1 MRLALAIALLAL
13 AGCSSKPAAPLPVQP
28 AGPTEPTSLKQA
40 GSTIEA
46 QSQKVAAAVTVI
58 RENSGKEAVVK
69 AESAVALSM
78 LPKPT
83 DEALAVARL
92 RAVNPAD
99 QKAYAAAEDYGR
111 KLLSRITADWAKV
124 STDQAE
130 AKRVSDLKD
139 ARIKQLEAE
148 VETIK
153 QEARRDIWTLT
164 GAALAVVGA
173 IATVFAGPRIGVPLL
188 LCGAFC
194 GAVPHIYDSPW
205 FEYIAGATLVIS
217 CGLGLWWLTDKVRDS
232 VNEPNCPPPSSDE
245 PPQA

>member
-1 MRLALAIALLAL
+1 MRLLLAIALSAL
-13 AGCSSKPAAPLPVQP
+13 AGCSSKPAPLPVQP

-92 RAVNPAD
+92 RAANPAD
-99 QKAYAAAEDYGR
+99 QKTYAAAEDYGR

-164 GAALAVVGA
+164 GAALAVIGA
-173 IATVFAGPRIGVPLL
+173 AATVFAGPRIGVPLL